1 MKVRLNTN
9 ILITVSL
16 EENKWHEV
24 AEINVIFGKTIAII
38 TNHSYRKGFGDR
50 EESTDIITLEKH
62 PELNPCVLCE
72 DIYNELKKNLEETD
86 DEDDIV
92 QIICQTIQK
101 LNKA

>member
-72 DIYNELKKNLEETD
+72 DVYNELKKNLEETD

>member
-24 AEINVIFGKTIAII
+24 AEINVIFGKTTAII

-72 DIYNELKKNLEETD
+72 DVYNELKKNLEETD

>member
-62 PELNPCVLCE
+62 PELNSCVLCE
-72 DIYNELKKNLEETD
+72 DVYNELKKNLEETD

>member
-24 AEINVIFGKTIAII
+24 AEINAIFGKTIAII

-62 PELNPCVLCE
+62 PELNPCVLCKDVHKE
-72 DIYNELKKNLEETD
+72 LEENLKQAGDRKET
-86 DEDDIV
+86 V
-92 QIICQTIQK
+92 QTICRTIQK